1 MGISFDPAFNHIVIQ
16 MHSLKKKKPAVTS
29 SFSERDIVFRKL
41 AFFGKVMV
49 RMKDM
54 QVLIS
59 ELNIPL
65 ENADS
70 MVMEVTA
77 NQYKDTREKTFFP

>member
-1 MGISFDPAFNHIVIQ
+1 
-16 MHSLKKKKPAVTS
+16 MHSLKKKKPAVKY
-29 SFSERDIVFRKL
+29 SFSERNIVLRKL
-41 AFFGKVMV
+41 PFFGKVMV
-49 RMKDM
+49 RMKNM

-70 MVMEVTA
+70 MVMKVTA